1 MANRPPP
8 ADPLQDLLDELA
20 QIRARETEILVTI
33 SALLRAAT
41 PDGPPDPAA
50 PVPRIRIAARD
61 SDNNFVYR
69 GDRVRFRGTARTRP
83 GTGRVLS
90 WTNNFI
96 RIERDFPPGRRI
108 VGSRLVTR
116 HPNSVTLIERGP
128 WHSLPES

>member
-20 QIRARETEILVTI
+20 QIRARETEILVTL

-41 PDGPPDPAA
+41 PDGPPNPAV

-69 GDRVRFRGTARTRP
+69 GDRVRFRGTARTRK
-83 GTGRVLS
+83 
-90 WTNNFI
+90 NFI
-96 RIERDFPPGRRI
+96 RIEQDFPPGRRI